1 MYMPFK
7 KTTHKIHVTD
17 NHSHAP
23 NVKEM
28 ENDPMDLKQ
37 RRILQQE
44 MTCKQQELVSNHQ
57 QHFVEYEQ
65 EMIELQNKLRND
77 MREFHDKLRKMATE
91 SKTK

>member
-1 MYMPFK
+1 MPFK

-23 NVKEM
+23 NVNEM
-28 ENDPMDLKQ
+28 KNDSMDLKQ

-44 MTCKQQELVSNHQ
+44 TTCKQQELVSNHR

-65 EMIELQNKLRND
+65 EMTELQNKLRND
-77 MREFHDKLRKMATE
+77 MREFRDKLRKMATE